1 MLSSLLVLAFARGDE
16 VCEHTSVCSLGAA
29 KNVSNSTGMCIHDPF
44 YPGTKVCEICD
55 GCPWPA
61 CPCCNPLYNEAGAC
75 SLCQVQSS
83 YFRERCGN
91 PTFAVKCD
99 HSSEADPCIPVP
111 GTVTSCN
118 ETGFACYS
126 TEAQC
131 SANCIGTF
139 NCINDE
145 DCVPAA
151 NGTVGKY
158 SSIAACKAACGRAPP
173 SPAPKPHYG
182 DPRSGCLPDE
192 ANTTLAPLVSG
203 DVCAAACTDTKPC
216 PLDKPASVSA
226 EPSCTLIP
234 GTGWRCLL
242 KCTPSSAAEFECGDP
257 AVIDKYATCK
267 DLEPTAPIHAGVC
280 TYGGS

>member
-99 HSSEADPCIPVP
+99 HIGQRSNKLEERDEFIMLPHEVFGMVYDHSFDEFHRMFLGPTRHWRQLAARLIS
-111 GTVTSCN
+111 TV
-118 ETGFACYS
+118 
-126 TEAQC
+126 
-131 SANCIGTF
+131 
-139 NCINDE
+139 
-145 DCVPAA
+145 
-151 NGTVGKY
+151 
-158 SSIAACKAACGRAPP
+158 
-173 SPAPKPHYG
+173 
-182 DPRSGCLPDE
+182 
-192 ANTTLAPLVSG
+192 
-203 DVCAAACTDTKPC
+203 
-216 PLDKPASVSA
+216 
-226 EPSCTLIP
+226 
-234 GTGWRCLL
+234 
-242 KCTPSSAAEFECGDP
+242 
-257 AVIDKYATCK
+257 
-267 DLEPTAPIHAGVC
+267 
-280 TYGGS
+280 